1 MSGNSFEGIGIDE
14 RLTALRDSIVRV
26 FPSIPYTGQVTPH
39 DGAWLPELTEENAIH
54 DDDMLLYEALHGRKW
69 SDVPRDFIYAMA
81 GDFVLLTD
89 EALVAFLAAWLVRSL
104 ENIDGKNW
112 VREMFVYSFSPIGT
126 MPTRDL
132 IVKHLRALN
141 LDQRALV
148 RALLVEFGQRER
160 SEFIRRH
167 AASAVEL
174 IDSLNLCR

>member
-1 MSGNSFEGIGIDE
+1 MSGNSFEGFGTDE

-26 FPSIPYTGQVTPH
+26 FPAIPYEGQVTHH

-54 DDDMLLYEALHGRKW
+54 DDDMFLYEALLGRKW

-81 GDFVLLTD
+81 GDWVLLTD

-104 ENIDGKNW
+104 ENIDGEND
-112 VREMFVYSFSPIGT
+112 VREMLVYAFSPIGT
-126 MPTRDL
+126 MPTRDF
-132 IVKHLRALN
+132 IVKRLRALN

-160 SEFIRRH
+160 SEYIRSH

-174 IDSLNLCR
+174 IDNFNSSH